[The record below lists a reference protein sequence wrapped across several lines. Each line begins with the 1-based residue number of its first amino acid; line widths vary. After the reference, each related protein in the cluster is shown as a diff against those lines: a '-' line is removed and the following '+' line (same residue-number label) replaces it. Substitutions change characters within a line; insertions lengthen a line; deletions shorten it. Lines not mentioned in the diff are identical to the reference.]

1 MNNCIF
7 CNISNG
13 AIPTKTAYESAEV
26 IAFAD
31 IHPIAPVHFLIVPR
45 QHIMS
50 MNDIEAKHAPI
61 IAEMFAAAVQI
72 AKQCHIADDG
82 YKLLI
87 RTGRHGGQE
96 VPHIHLHMIGGAPLS
111 ENIHP
116 IT

>member
-13 AIPTKTAYESAEV
+13 VVPTKMAYESATV
-26 IAFAD
+26 VAFAD

-45 QHIMS
+45 KHIVS
-50 MNDIEAKHAPI
+50 MNDIDTEHAPV
-61 IAEMFAAAVQI
+61 IAEMFIAAVQI
-72 AKQCHIADDG
+72 AKDYHIADDG

-87 RTGRHGGQE
+87 RTGKHGGQE
-96 VPHIHLHMIGGAPLS
+96 VPHIHLHIIGGALLS

-116 IT
+116 MT